1 MRVVLL
7 HDVPGLGREGEVRE
21 VADGFGRNHLLPK
34 RLAELA
40 TPALLKKAEAQ
51 QRAETRR
58 QLLADAEMASLT
70 QTMDGLEL
78 NVKARVGTQDR
89 LYGAIT
95 SGDIAEEIH
104 RLTGHDI
111 DKRKIE
117 LDEPIRQL
125 GEYEVS
131 VRLSPELVPKVRV
144 VVEEEKG

>member
-7 HDVPGLGREGEVRE
+7 QDVPGLGREGEVRE

-40 TPALLKKAEAQ
+40 TPVLLKKVEAQ
-51 QRAETRR
+51 QRAEARR
-58 QLLADAEMASLT
+58 QLLVDAEMASLA
-70 QTMDGLEL
+70 QTVDGLVL
-78 NVKARVGTQDR
+78 TVKARVGTQDR

-95 SGDIAEEIH
+95 SGDIVEEIH

-117 LDEPIRQL
+117 LEEPIRQL

-131 VRLSPELVPKVRV
+131 IRLSLELVPKVKV
-144 VVEEEKG
+144 IVEEEKG